1 MATIRMFNNFSC
13 GVVYGI
19 IAALIIDFLYAR
31 IHDARSSMGQQN
43 RTLNTFSDSE
53 QPNLTAAKIARKS
66 WIGTLSCI
74 FWTLVLI
81 AVGYGLWLV
90 GIAIRD
96 FNI

>member
-53 QPNLTAAKIARKS
+53 QPNLTAAKIARNS
-66 WIGTLSCI
+66 WMGTLGCI
-74 FWTLVLI
+74 FWNLVLI
-81 AVGYGLWLV
+81 GAIYVLV
-90 GIAIRD
+90 CLAKDISELSI
-96 FNI
+96 